1 MVEQRDRCIKEADMV
16 KLREDIAKNERETIR
31 NRKEIEKMNVKL
43 DIQHELSKSIAVMA
57 EQMGTINKA
66 VESTNGMVTQLQS
79 DVDNITNQM
88 HDQRFQTLD
97 ERYIESQLRLSVW
110 ERYKTHIVLMII
122 SAVVTIVLT
131 QIGGM

>member
-1 MVEQRDRCIKEADMV
+1 MVEQHGCIKEADMV
-16 KLREDIAKNERETIR
+16 KLREDIAKNDRETTR

-43 DIQHELSKSIAVMA
+43 DIQHELSISIAVMA

-66 VESTNGMVTQLQS
+66 VESTNGMVSQLQS
-79 DVDNITNQM
+79 DVDRITNQM
-88 HDQRFQTLD
+88 HDQKFQTLD

-110 ERYKTHIVLMII
+110 ERYKTHIILMII
-122 SAVVTIVLT
+122 TAVVTIVFT